1 MLRDALLGLLMVL
14 GVAPTHA
21 AEPTG
26 TLTLACEGERTQTWR
41 VGGFGEEKTTREPI
55 SMSIIIDFRAQTGEY
70 FETRTDGWEDRR
82 SLQNSGATEMNI
94 SFKADRGRGQK
105 RPEREVRP
113 RREDRPRDRCASSIK
128 VGWWCDHEV
137 LAEMQA
143 NAADVLKQG
152 DHAPAQPGAVY
163 GCQARSRGQA
173 CPRGA
178 VRMRA

>member
-82 SLQNSGATEMNI
+82 SLQISGATEMNI
-94 SFKADRGRGQK
+94 SFKADWFVGEDKRDPIAKFVLDGRI
-105 RPEREVRP
+105 
-113 RREDRPRDRCASSIK
+113 DRVTGALVASRLGGGAIMRYS
-128 VGWWCDHEV
+128 
-137 LAEMQA
+137 
-143 NAADVLKQG
+143 LKCKPTQ
-152 DHAPAQPGAVY
+152 
-163 GCQARSRGQA
+163 
-173 CPRGA
+173 
-178 VRMRA
+178 RMF